1 MSTVY
6 EIWGNRLCLL
16 ITGMVAKHINC
27 NPYEY
32 DVLNYEIPLEPTSNQ
47 NITILNRLGF
57 NLSF

>member
-1 MSTVY
+1 MKV
-6 EIWGNRLCLL
+6 GKRLCLL

-57 NLSF
+57 NLSL